1 MQVRSR
7 NQLSS
12 VGVDLYY
19 MHAQRTHVPVV
30 PTVRDGLMT
39 TNLKWSFFL
48 MTLSGTLI
56 PIFKKISYAPTGSL
70 GHSSETK
77 VNMEFVFTFNE
88 IG

>member
-1 MQVRSR
+1 MYSLSKFSALCTEIRQQALIESR
-7 NQLSS
+7 
-12 VGVDLYY
+12 DLYY
-19 MHAQRTHVPVV
+19 MRAH
-30 PTVRDGLMT
+30 GLMT